1 MSELIA
7 ESIARLGI
15 SEVTT
20 LFTPT
25 HDGVDHASDQLAHR
39 AFALRRTGLAVK
51 IFTGDDVG
59 GGLRPALGHL
69 DTFLA
74 EDGHALFVADQ
85 RGTPFPF
92 DELEWRR
99 LAICEKSL
107 EKYTSAAPCGSLS
120 RFQCSFELSV
130 I

>member
-25 HDGVDHASDQLAHR
+25 HDGVDHAGDQLAHR

-59 GGLRPALGHL
+59 GGLRPALGNL

-74 EDGHALFVADQ
+74 EDGHALFIAYQ
-85 RGTPFPF
+85 RGAPFPF
-92 DELEWRR
+92 DQVGGR
-99 LAICEKSL
+99 LLAMREIAL
-107 EKYTSAAPCGSLS
+107 EKQTAAAS
-120 RFQCSFELSV
+120 RGILIRFRLSFE
-130 I
+130 